1 MTAAD
6 ASCLPQE
13 SYNLNFNDQLTNPDL
28 LENFDFEQFLQS
40 TNDEGFNFD
49 PSAFEAT
56 DGIEAGM
63 GGGT

>member
-1 MTAAD
+1 
-6 ASCLPQE
+6 
-13 SYNLNFNDQLTNPDL
+13 LNFNDQLNNPDI

-40 TNDEGFNFD
+40 TTDEGFNFD

-56 DGIEAGM
+56 DGIEAGI